1 MRPTQARLRLMADA
15 SKHSSSLSLASVRS
29 GLRRVSSAEAFKLLR
44 LDTLRCSANLDGD
57 LARPYLWLILPA
69 SPLRGRQEAMLP
81 VRLVL
86 RSQLIRWL
94 GEGKFETRGVSRSYD
109 RSVFL
114 PKNKKSR
121 DPDAECV
128 SELLLQSS

>member
-1 MRPTQARLRLMADA
+1 MADA
-15 SKHSSSLSLASVRS
+15 SKHSSSLSLSSLRS